1 MIVRINPADIGSY
14 YWLKDNVKLNV
25 ERWLSNWSVLVY
37 SWLEINIELYINSHS
52 VEWPINIKLNCTF
65 HKETQD
71 EIWGQKQLLIFFF
84 SGGVKLAILWFLY
97 TCIFFFSLNISC
109 GSIHWNMQRLVF
121 RIKARFLEKK
131 VFLQLWWLAHFYK
144 QWNLRDINHLF
155 SRFLPFFLPQYSS
168 LCRCIYPNNAS

>member
-84 SGGVKLAILWFLY
+84 FFRRSETSYFVVSIHMH
-97 TCIFFFSLNISC
+97 FFFSLNISC
-109 GSIHWNMQRLVF
+109 GSIHWNMQRPVI

-131 VFLQLWWLAHFYK
+131 GFFTTLMTCPFLQTMKFMGHQPF
-144 QWNLRDINHLF
+144 IFTFSPILF
-155 SRFLPFFLPQYSS
+155 APIFLS
-168 LCRCIYPNNAS
+168 L